1 MNIGGVLNDLMFDCI
16 RKVMSRISYYY
27 VYIYGMECLLINLTK
42 FIISCII
49 RALEVTHIVNCPI
62 VHLVFKLH
70 NGI

>member
-42 FIISCII
+42 FIKLIY
-49 RALEVTHIVNCPI
+49 H
-62 VHLVFKLH
+62 VFYELWK
-70 NGI
+70 